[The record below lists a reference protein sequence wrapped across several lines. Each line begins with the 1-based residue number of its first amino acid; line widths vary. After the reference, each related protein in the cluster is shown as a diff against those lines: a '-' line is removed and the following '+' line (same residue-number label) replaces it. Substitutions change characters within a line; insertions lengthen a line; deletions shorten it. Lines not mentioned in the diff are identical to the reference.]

1 MKRQSLPASIVQA
14 GRGILTCLLRERN
27 LKIHFSLALFS
38 CMLAWYVQLS
48 KQEWLL
54 LILTIAGVIVAEMLN
69 TALEIVVDLISPDCH
84 LLAKQVKDIAAGA
97 VLFMALVSLIVGY
110 ILFVEKF

>member
-1 MKRQSLPASIVQA
+1 MMS
-14 GRGILTCLLRERN
+14 CLQRERN
-27 LKIHFSLALFS
+27 LKIHFLFAFLS
-38 CMLAWYVQLS
+38 CLLAWYVQLS

-54 LILTIAGVIVAEMLN
+54 LILTIAGVIVSEMVN
-69 TALEIVVDLISPDCH
+69 TAIEVMVDLISPEYH
-84 LLAKQVKDIAAGA
+84 PLAKQAKDIAAGA